1 MSFIGWFTKDK
12 RPPVSKSTP
21 AQTEPT
27 AAVPL
32 PEVTAEPPP
41 PLPLPVPVS
50 GYSIRN
56 ECGWAC
62 VDCGWTSADTDN
74 QTCKRC
80 ASPNIYNI
88 QTILDHE
95 HAKAAQRLKIAET
108 ITAAAVR
115 NDLALL
121 TGFTDP
127 PDPDKA
133 A

>member
-32 PEVTAEPPP
+32 PVVTADQA
-41 PLPLPVPVS
+41 LPLPVPVS

-56 ECGWAC
+56 EVGWAC

-95 HAKAAQRLKIAET
+95 HAKAAQRLKIVEK
-108 ITAAAVR
+108 IAAAKAR
-115 NDLALL
+115 NDLAVL
-121 TGFTDP
+121 TGFPDP
-127 PDPDKA
+127 PDKA